1 MPLLNNIPVLQIPL
15 QKLDNKLDMSRFIID
30 VLCLIKGIS
39 LSKNELIALSYFMT
53 EGYTDVIK
61 EQLIT
66 TKLTKNKNSLAN
78 ILTSLRKH
86 GIIVKEKSF
95 PFNES
100 LAPAFRFQ
108 IPETLKIQITLDR
121 T

>member
-1 MPLLNNIPVLQIPL
+1 MALLNNIPVLQIPT
-15 QKLDNKLDMSRFIID
+15 QKLDNKLDMAKFVID
-30 VLCLIKGIS
+30 FLCLVKGIS
-39 LSKNELIALSYFMT
+39 LSKNEAIALSYFMT
-53 EGYTDVIK
+53 EGYSDVIK

-78 ILTSLRKH
+78 ILTTLRKH
-86 GIIVKEKSF
+86 GIIVKERNF

-100 LAPAFRFQ
+100 LAPAFKFQ
-108 IPETLKIQITLDR
+108 VPDKLKIEITLDR